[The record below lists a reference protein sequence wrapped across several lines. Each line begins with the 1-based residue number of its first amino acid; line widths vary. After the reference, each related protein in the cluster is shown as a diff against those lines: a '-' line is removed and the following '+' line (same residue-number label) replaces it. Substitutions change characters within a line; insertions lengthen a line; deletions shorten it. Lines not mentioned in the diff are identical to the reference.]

1 MYPSKSFLN
10 QKPSWHSSR
19 TSFGHFHS
27 PSPKARVTY
36 TIVELAYHV
45 LKFKMLTRRVLTA
58 NPNTLPV
65 FTLITFFSPG
75 CSFLTL
81 SSSLGLNPVWS
92 SLSAVETYLPV
103 SGSADPS
110 TARESPT
117 HATRKRE
124 VLGSNMESRQQEP
137 AYPGASK
144 ERASVCVL
152 AVFKAVMPEA
162 RISASSCLKEAI
174 MAFSTASFA
183 SREDG

>member
-1 MYPSKSFLN
+1 
-10 QKPSWHSSR
+10 
-19 TSFGHFHS
+19 
-27 PSPKARVTY
+27 
-36 TIVELAYHV
+36 
-45 LKFKMLTRRVLTA
+45 
-58 NPNTLPV
+58 
-65 FTLITFFSPG
+65 
-75 CSFLTL
+75 
-81 SSSLGLNPVWS
+81 
-92 SLSAVETYLPV
+92 V